1 MIAPSTVAIATKS
14 GGVKVVNVDLLK
26 VDPHI
31 PAVDE
36 QTGGPEGEA
45 ARLCRPDSPAPL
57 VFDVV
62 PSVQDD
68 EVAADPDAAVP
79 AAYNL
84 RRREGLQ
91 RPNRFSGQ

>member
-1 MIAPSTVAIATKS
+1 MIAPSTVATASKS
-14 GGVKVVNVDLLK
+14 GGVKVVNVNLLK
-26 VDPHI
+26 VNPHI

-36 QTGGPEGEA
+36 QTGGPEGET

-62 PSVQDD
+62 PSGHDD
-68 EVAADPDAAVP
+68 EVANDPDAAVP

-91 RPNRFSGQ
+91 RPNQFSGQ

>member
-1 MIAPSTVAIATKS
+1 M
-14 GGVKVVNVDLLK
+14 VNVDLLK

-45 ARLCRPDSPAPL
+45 APLCRPDCPAPL
-57 VFDVV
+57 VFDVA

-68 EVAADPDAAVP
+68 EADPDAAVP

-84 RRREGLQ
+84 RRREGLE